1 MSGSFIRVSTGIS
14 LEGRAHRLDILNFD
28 KSHCLS
34 SLFWPINESSQ
45 EIELMGQFLPS
56 FEHGT
61 HLPGMVASVYQEP
74 SAFLSTSWLA
84 ALGVVGVLLAA
95 VAVLWIRF
103 VSAQRRERELRTL
116 VAEKTADLQK
126 ANEELFSLSFTDPL
140 TGLAN
145 RRLFDRLI
153 ERECARVQRM
163 NSYGSLLS
171 IDVDFFKN
179 LNDSEGH
186 QTGDVC
192 LMKLGGLLKSRCRRK
207 LDLAARYGGE
217 EFVMILPITNSAD
230 AVTVAESVRR
240 AVIEL
245 RIPHPASP
253 ISTYLT
259 VSIGVATAVKGKF
272 ATPETLIAASDRA
285 LYEAK
290 RAGRNRV
297 AVARDGETT
306 VVGE

>member
-1 MSGSFIRVSTGIS
+1 M
-14 LEGRAHRLDILNFD
+14 GR
-28 KSHCLS
+28 
-34 SLFWPINESSQ
+34 
-45 EIELMGQFLPS
+45 FLPS
-56 FEHGT
+56 LEHGT
-61 HLPGMVASVYQEP
+61 HLQGRVAVLYQMPIP
-74 SAFLSTSWLA
+74 SLSTSWLG
-84 ALGVVGVLLAA
+84 ALGVVAVLLGA
-95 VAVLWIRF
+95 VGVLWIRF
-103 VSAQRRERELRTL
+103 VSAQRRERELKKL

-163 NSYGSLLS
+163 NSYGSLLN

-192 LMKLGGLLKSRCRRK
+192 LMKLGGLLKSMCRRK

-217 EFVMILPITNSAD
+217 EFAMILPITNSAD
-230 AVTVAESVRR
+230 AASVAESIRR
-240 AVIEL
+240 AVMNL

-253 ISTYLT
+253 VSTYLT
-259 VSIGVATAVKGKF
+259 VSIGVATAVEGKF
-272 ATPETLIAASDRA
+272 STPETLIAASDRA

-297 AVARDGETT
+297 SVAQDDGEAR
-306 VVGE
+306 VRASQ